1 MERVEVELL
10 APRGNV
16 TVIRLPWRRFP
27 GVFIQGDSFSILEVA
42 ARAAA
47 RTVPEV
53 RELADDLSN
62 ILALYARTLTEHGM
76 SLPYTAAP
84 AEGSTELL
92 ASGRILSQD
101 LRLFLELASSYIDYD
116 FDNSDWT
123 AVTTAIQQTPALDY
137 PLIGSASLTARVRQ
151 EDGRANVS
159 VVITGTP
166 NEALRIRL
174 DTLFDVLTHESR
186 RDRDQ

>member
-1 MERVEVELL
+1 MERVDVELL

-27 GVFIQGDSFSILEVA
+27 GVFVQGDSFSILEAA

-47 RTVPEV
+47 RTAPEV
-53 RELADDLSN
+53 QELADELSK
-62 ILALYARTLTEHGM
+62 ILALYAATLTEHGM
-76 SLPYTAAP
+76 PLPYATASDEVGA
-84 AEGSTELL
+84 ELL
-92 ASGRILSQD
+92 ASGRICSQD

-123 AVTTAIQQTPALDY
+123 AITAAVQQAPALDY
-137 PLIGSASLTARVRQ
+137 PLIGSTSLTVRVQR

-159 VVITGTP
+159 VAITGMP

-186 RDRDQ
+186 RDRDP